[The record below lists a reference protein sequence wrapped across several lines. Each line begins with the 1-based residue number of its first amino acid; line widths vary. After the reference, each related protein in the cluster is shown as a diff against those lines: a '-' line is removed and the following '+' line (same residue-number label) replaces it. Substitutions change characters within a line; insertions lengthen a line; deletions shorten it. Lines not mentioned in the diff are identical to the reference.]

1 MLETKFD
8 TTLRD
13 SQGTTVAPVAPEQF
27 DLNAYQEYEAELL
40 ENNREFVKAG
50 EGLLVYRRVRAD
62 GVFYDKCRDYKE
74 SLALQLGALRMS
86 MGYKADIAN
95 FLEPWYGIGYIASS
109 FGGKYRWDEGQA
121 PSVEQP
127 FESVSQILQ
136 SDYVPVSATDT
147 GKHTLEMIEYFMDK
161 TKGKVPVSF
170 SDIQSPMNM
179 LSYLVPVTN
188 LFYDIIDEPEKV
200 EEAAGLLT
208 DLLTDFLKEQR
219 KLIGDAL
226 ARPGH
231 GFASSREFTGVGLSN
246 DLSIM
251 LQEDDY
257 EDVFKSCDERLGDEF
272 GGVVYHSCGVWEK
285 KINMVKN
292 YRNVFMADGAFTPET
307 DPAPNRP
314 EVFGDAFAGSGIIL
328 NARAVGSCETAMD
341 AFSKLWRPGQKLICV
356 TYCKTCEEQERLYK
370 KLHEMERGI
379 R

>member
-13 SQGTTVAPVAPEQF
+13 SQGTAVAPVAPEQF

-147 GKHTLEMIEYFMDK
+147 GKHTLE
-161 TKGKVPVSF
+161 
-170 SDIQSPMNM
+170 
-179 LSYLVPVTN
+179 
-188 LFYDIIDEPEKV
+188 
-200 EEAAGLLT
+200 
-208 DLLTDFLKEQR
+208 
-219 KLIGDAL
+219 
-226 ARPGH
+226 
-231 GFASSREFTGVGLSN
+231 
-246 DLSIM
+246 
-251 LQEDDY
+251 
-257 EDVFKSCDERLGDEF
+257 
-272 GGVVYHSCGVWEK
+272 
-285 KINMVKN
+285 
-292 YRNVFMADGAFTPET
+292 
-307 DPAPNRP
+307 
-314 EVFGDAFAGSGIIL
+314 
-328 NARAVGSCETAMD
+328 
-341 AFSKLWRPGQKLICV
+341 
-356 TYCKTCEEQERLYK
+356 
-370 KLHEMERGI
+370 
-379 R
+379 

>member
-13 SQGTTVAPVAPEQF
+13 SQGTAVAPVAPEQF

-86 MGYKADIAN
+86 MGYRADIAN

-272 GGVVYHSCGVWEK
+272 GGVVYHSCGVRSEE
-285 KINMVKN
+285 
-292 YRNVFMADGAFTPET
+292 R
-307 DPAPNRP
+307 R
-314 EVFGDAFAGSGIIL
+314 
-328 NARAVGSCETAMD
+328 VGKEC
-341 AFSKLWRPGQKLICV
+341 
-356 TYCKTCEEQERLYK
+356 
-370 KLHEMERGI
+370 
-379 R
+379 